1 MGGSLAQED
10 VEAIRDWIAA
20 GAEWP
25 VGVGVRIEA
34 DERHWAFVPPARA
47 PVPQGPE
54 GSPIDRFAR
63 ARLAGAGLDPAPEA
77 DAGTLLRRLSLDLTG
92 LPPTLGDLE
101 RYWSNP
107 DYGALVDRLLA
118 SPHYG
123 ERWGRLWLDAA
134 RYADSD
140 GYEKDMPREVWFYRD
155 WVVDALNR
163 DLPYDRFVIE
173 QIAGDLL
180 PGATQ
185 GEIVATGYLRNS
197 MVNEEGGTD
206 PEQFRMEALFDRM
219 EAIGKGV
226 LGLTIQCAQCHT
238 HKYDPL
244 THEEY
249 YRLLAHLNDAD
260 EAKVAVYTPD
270 QERGRLAVLDGIR
283 RIEDGLMRDMP
294 DWERRMEEWERS
306 VRGNQPDWE
315 VLRPEVVDLSTGG
328 QRYVLQNDGSLLAQ
342 GYAPTEHVAELTA
355 VARLARITAFRLEVL
370 TDANLPLGGPGRSVY
385 GSGAL
390 SEVRLKVAP
399 ANDPQAVRE
408 VWIRSGSAD
417 LDLPERDLDPVMF
430 PHKEGVRR
438 LTGPVHFAFD
448 GCPDTAWDLF
458 AGHGRTNQS
467 RKAVFVLDGLLENE
481 AGTALSFLLRQDH
494 GGYDSNVGQNNNLG
508 RIRLSVTDAP
518 DPVADPLQSRVRRLV
533 ELGPIGRAD
542 SERRQVFSY
551 WRTTV
556 PQWEAANRRIEAM
569 WDQHPRGHT
578 QLVLAKRPS
587 ARDTRVL
594 RRGDFLDPGD
604 SVSPGVPAFLHQA
617 PPGDDP
623 PRLAFARWLVDRRSP
638 TTARAVVNQVWQAY
652 FGTGLVATAENLGTQ
667 GEAPSHPLLLD
678 WLAVELMDSG
688 WSLKHVHRLIV
699 TSETYRQSSRHE
711 GRSRRVDP
719 ENRLLARGPRLRVDA
734 EIVRDIALT
743 AGGLLSRRIGGP
755 AVHPPAPG
763 ILFEPPISFS
773 KKPWKLSTGEG
784 RYRRGLYTFQYIS
797 APYPAFEVF
806 DAPNGATACVR
817 RGRSN
822 TPLQALT
829 TLNEELFMDSARA
842 MARFAVAGAARD
854 QERLDTAFRLSLA
867 RDPQPAES
875 ALMLSLLGNARKQL
889 SSGEADP
896 WALSGM
902 NAGAGP
908 APVEIAAW
916 TVVSRALLNL
926 DEAITK
932 Q

>member
-1 MGGSLAQED
+1 MRIVDSGQVPRVAAGLPALRGLLTLALASAGSLGAADFAQRVFPIFVRACVECHGPDQQMRSLRLDARESVVGGESAPSLVRPGDPEGSELYRRVAGLGDGPRMPMGGSLAQED

-294 DWERRMEEWERS
+294 DWERRK
-306 VRGNQPDWE
+306 Q
-315 VLRPEVVDLSTGG
+315 
-328 QRYVLQNDGSLLAQ
+328 
-342 GYAPTEHVAELTA
+342 
-355 VARLARITAFRLEVL
+355 RLE
-370 TDANLPLGGPGRSVY
+370 R
-385 GSGAL
+385 
-390 SEVRLKVAP
+390 
-399 ANDPQAVRE
+399 
-408 VWIRSGSAD
+408 
-417 LDLPERDLDPVMF
+417 
-430 PHKEGVRR
+430 
-438 LTGPVHFAFD
+438 
-448 GCPDTAWDLF
+448 
-458 AGHGRTNQS
+458 
-467 RKAVFVLDGLLENE
+467 
-481 AGTALSFLLRQDH
+481 
-494 GGYDSNVGQNNNLG
+494 
-508 RIRLSVTDAP
+508 
-518 DPVADPLQSRVRRLV
+518 
-533 ELGPIGRAD
+533 
-542 SERRQVFSY
+542 
-551 WRTTV
+551 
-556 PQWEAANRRIEAM
+556 
-569 WDQHPRGHT
+569 
-578 QLVLAKRPS
+578 
-587 ARDTRVL
+587 
-594 RRGDFLDPGD
+594 
-604 SVSPGVPAFLHQA
+604 
-617 PPGDDP
+617 
-623 PRLAFARWLVDRRSP
+623 
-638 TTARAVVNQVWQAY
+638 
-652 FGTGLVATAENLGTQ
+652 
-667 GEAPSHPLLLD
+667 
-678 WLAVELMDSG
+678 
-688 WSLKHVHRLIV
+688 
-699 TSETYRQSSRHE
+699 
-711 GRSRRVDP
+711 
-719 ENRLLARGPRLRVDA
+719 
-734 EIVRDIALT
+734 
-743 AGGLLSRRIGGP
+743 
-755 AVHPPAPG
+755 
-763 ILFEPPISFS
+763 
-773 KKPWKLSTGEG
+773 
-784 RYRRGLYTFQYIS
+784 
-797 APYPAFEVF
+797 
-806 DAPNGATACVR
+806 
-817 RGRSN
+817 
-822 TPLQALT
+822 
-829 TLNEELFMDSARA
+829 FMA
-842 MARFAVAGAARD
+842 
-854 QERLDTAFRLSLA
+854 
-867 RDPQPAES
+867 
-875 ALMLSLLGNARKQL
+875 
-889 SSGEADP
+889 
-896 WALSGM
+896 
-902 NAGAGP
+902 
-908 APVEIAAW
+908 
-916 TVVSRALLNL
+916 
-926 DEAITK
+926 
-932 Q
+932 